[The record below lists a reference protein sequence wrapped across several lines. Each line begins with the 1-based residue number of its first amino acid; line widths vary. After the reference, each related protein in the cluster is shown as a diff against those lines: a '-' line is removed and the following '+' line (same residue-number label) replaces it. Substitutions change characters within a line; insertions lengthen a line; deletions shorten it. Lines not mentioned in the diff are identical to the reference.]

1 MQGIFFVCIRE
12 NKEHW
17 LDLYEKLSVT
27 IDTFTE
33 CQMCKHKSTQVTS
46 SKHIFLDF
54 ECPADG
60 TKMNEFIEKK
70 LNEPKIVTDWRD
82 EDGCNIKG
90 IGMHHNKIK
99 SAEQTEFLI
108 IIIQRLVNFGHGTQ
122 ILRNKLALGGEATIF
137 DSQNQR
143 AVYKPVAVL
152 FHIGDI
158 DGREAFGHYKTDVL
172 DLHGSW
178 FRTSDDDIPRKI
190 TERNVSDQGYIY
202 LYRKNQ

>member
-190 TERNVSDQGYIY
+190 SERNVSDQGYIY
-202 LYRKNQ
+202 LYRKIQ